1 MNEVSVRDLRNYGGQ
16 ILNRVEGGE
25 TMTITR
31 DGSPVALLTP
41 FPQPRLSAAALLES
55 WKNIPSIDAKSLRR
69 DLDQVLDPSLDSN
82 LGMKP

>member
-1 MNEVSVRDLRNYGGQ
+1 MRDLRNYGGQ

-41 FPQPRLSAAALLES
+41 FPQPRLSAVALLES
-55 WKNIPSIDAKSLRR
+55 WKNIPRIDADSLRR
-69 DLDQVLDPSLDSN
+69 DLDQVLDSALDSN
-82 LGMKP
+82 LEMKP

>member
-1 MNEVSVRDLRNYGGQ
+1 MNEVSVRDLRNHGGQ
-16 ILNRVEGGE
+16 ILNRVEAGE

-41 FPQPRLSAAALLES
+41 LPKPRLSAAALLES
-55 WKNIPSIDAKSLRR
+55 WKNIPRIDGDSLRR
-69 DLDQVLDPSLDSN
+69 DLDQVLDPTLDSN

>member
-25 TMTITR
+25 SMTITR

-41 FPQPRLSAAALLES
+41 LPQPRLSAAALLES
-55 WKNIPSIDAKSLRR
+55 WKNIPRIDAESLRR

>member
-25 TMTITR
+25 SMTITR

-41 FPQPRLSAAALLES
+41 LPQPRLSAAALLES
-55 WKNIPSIDAKSLRR
+55 WKNIPRLDADSLRR
-69 DLDQVLDPSLDSN
+69 DLDQILDPSLDSN
-82 LGMKP
+82 LNVKL

>member
-1 MNEVSVRDLRNYGGQ
+1 MRDLRNYGGQ

-55 WKNIPSIDAKSLRR
+55 WRNVPRIDADSLRR
-69 DLDQVLDPSLDSN
+69 DIDQVLDQTLDSN
-82 LGMKP
+82 LDVKP

>member
-16 ILNRVEGGE
+16 ILDRVEGGE

-41 FPQPRLSAAALLES
+41 IPQPRLSATALLEN
-55 WKNIPSIDAKSLRR
+55 WKNVPRIDADSLRH
-69 DLDQVLDPSLDSN
+69 DIDQVLDQTLDSN
-82 LGMKP
+82 LDMKP

>member
-41 FPQPRLSAAALLES
+41 FPQPRLSATALLES
-55 WKNIPSIDAKSLRR
+55 WKNVPRIDANSLRH
-69 DLDQVLDPSLDSN
+69 DIDQVLDQNLESN
-82 LGMKP
+82 LGMRP

>member
-1 MNEVSVRDLRNYGGQ
+1 VRDLRNYGGQ

-25 TMTITR
+25 SMTITR

-41 FPQPRLSAAALLES
+41 LPQPRLSAAALLES
-55 WKNIPSIDAKSLRR
+55 WKNIPRIDAESLRR

>member
-1 MNEVSVRDLRNYGGQ
+1 VNEVSVRDLRNYGGQ

-55 WKNIPSIDAKSLRR
+55 WKNVPRIDADSLRR
-69 DLDQVLDPSLDSN
+69 DIDRVLDQTLDSN
-82 LGMKP
+82 LDIKP

>member
-1 MNEVSVRDLRNYGGQ
+1 MRDLRNYGGQ

-55 WKNIPSIDAKSLRR
+55 WKNIPRIDADSLRR
-69 DLDQVLDPSLDSN
+69 DLDQVLDSALDSN
-82 LGMKP
+82 LEMKP